1 MMSVLVSEKV
11 GRVMGYSWLRIGV
24 FILAVVLLGLGS
36 PQSASA
42 RYEGEIRVGGIFDLT
57 GAFGIEGKLYAEGVL
72 DYVRYVNEAKGGI
85 KHQKLTVLVADA
97 QYELHQAV
105 EAYRKFTSQDQVVAI
120 LGWGTADVEAMGAM
134 FSKDE
139 IPYLSA
145 SYSMQL
151 ADASKFPYVFIGAT
165 SYSTQ
170 ARVACQFVKMDWKR
184 WAERPPRI
192 SFMYTNDGFGRSPI
206 SAGKTEA
213 ATLGITLAG
222 DHIINLLAVDTG
234 DQLREMEKE
243 GADYLIIQSNMMT
256 SAMVAK
262 DLRALKLGTKLICL
276 NSAID
281 EMWLDL
287 VKEAGEGVY
296 GCIPYALWSDENL
309 PGVRLMHQVGNK
321 YHRNI
326 RTRPCHYVQGFV
338 AAMLLEEALKRV
350 PTKPTGKQI
359 REAFETFRNV
369 DTGGLLPPVTYTA
382 TSHEPCNSLR
392 IYQVKKGKLV
402 PVTNYITVSR

>member
-1 MMSVLVSEKV
+1 
-11 GRVMGYSWLRIGV
+11 
-24 FILAVVLLGLGS
+24 
-36 PQSASA
+36 
-42 RYEGEIRVGGIFDLT
+42 
-57 GAFGIEGKLYAEGVL
+57 
-72 DYVRYVNEAKGGI
+72 
-85 KHQKLTVLVADA
+85 
-97 QYELHQAV
+97 
-105 EAYRKFTSQDQVVAI
+105 
-120 LGWGTADVEAMGAM
+120 
-134 FSKDE
+134 
-139 IPYLSA
+139 
-145 SYSMQL
+145 
-151 ADASKFPYVFIGAT
+151 
-165 SYSTQ
+165 
-170 ARVACQFVKMDWKR
+170 
-184 WAERPPRI
+184 
-192 SFMYTNDGFGRSPI
+192 
-206 SAGKTEA
+206 
-213 ATLGITLAG
+213 
-222 DHIINLLAVDTG
+222 
-234 DQLREMEKE
+234 MEKE

-262 DLRALKLGTKLICL
+262 DLAALKLSTKMICL
-276 NSAID
+276 NWAID
-281 EMWLDL
+281 EMWVDL

-309 PGVRLMHQVGNK
+309 PGVRVMHQVSNK

>member
-1 MMSVLVSEKV
+1 MSELVAEKA
-11 GRVMGYSWLRIGV
+11 GGVMGNFWLRIGV
-24 FILAVVLLGLGS
+24 SILAVVLLGLGA
-36 PQSASA
+36 PQRALA
-42 RYEGEIRVGGIFDLT
+42 GYKGEIRVGGIFDLT
-57 GAFGIEGKLYAEGVL
+57 GAFGIEGKQYAEGVL
-72 DYVRYVNEAKGGI
+72 DYVRYINEAKGGI
-85 KHQKLTVLVADA
+85 KHQKWTVLVADA

-105 EAYRKFTSQDQVVAI
+105 EAYRKFTAQDQVVAF
-120 LGWGTADVEAMGAM
+120 LGWGAADVEAMAPM

-145 SYSMQL
+145 SYSVQL
-151 ADASKFPYVFIGAT
+151 ANASKFPYIFIGAT

-170 ARVACQFVKMDWKR
+170 ARAACQFVKMDWKR

-206 SAGKTEA
+206 PAGKAEA

-222 DHIINLLAVDTG
+222 DHIINLLAVDTA

-243 GADYLIIQSNMMT
+243 GTDYLIIQSNMMT

-262 DLRALKLGTKLICL
+262 DLRALKLSTKMICL

-287 VKEAGEGVY
+287 VKEAGDGVY
-296 GCIPYALWSDENL
+296 GCIPYALWSDENF
-309 PGVRLMHQVGNK
+309 PSVRLMRQVSNK

-326 RTRPCHYVQGFV
+326 EERTCHYVQGFV
-338 AAMLLEEALKRV
+338 AAMLLEAALKRA

-359 REAFETFRNV
+359 KEAFETFRNV
-369 DTGGLLPPVTYTA
+369 DTGGLLPPVTYTPA
-382 TSHEPCNSLR
+382 SHEPCNSLR
-392 IYQVKKGKLV
+392 IYQVKRGKLV